1 MWNIFN
7 HMNGAKSILSLI
19 RLQDQIFI
27 IIAIL
32 IGSFL
37 HSFSLSDISLPLIF
51 FIIFLSS
58 FTFAI
63 DDIADI
69 KIDRLSE
76 KTRNPIVLKQISLS
90 FAKFLSFI
98 FFILASFTS
107 FLLPFN
113 LFYLSV
119 FLLFISITYSFFIRA
134 KSNPPLDL
142 IYHGLSP
149 AIIFVMISSLYKSF
163 DLTIFF
169 VSLIIFSMFM
179 LIQLLQEIRDFSS
192 DRKLIK
198 TTAIIL
204 GKRNSI
210 KLSIILLLSLLLIVL
225 TGIIMLVFPI
235 SSLLYLPL
243 SYFLFFPLMKG
254 LKDKRYESTLLNE
267 FRKNLIIVT
276 IIFFM
281 LFLVSMFF

>member
-1 MWNIFN
+1 
-7 HMNGAKSILSLI
+7 MNDVKSVLSLI

-27 IIAIL
+27 IMAIL

-37 HSFSLSDISLPLIF
+37 HSFSLSNISLPLIF

-63 DDIADI
+63 DDIADV
-69 KIDRLSE
+69 KIDRLSK

-98 FFILASFTS
+98 FFILTLFTS
-107 FLLPFN
+107 FLLPYN
-113 LFYLSV
+113 LFYLSM

-142 IYHGLSP
+142 VYHGLSP
-149 AIIFVMISSLYKSF
+149 AIIFVMISFLYKSF

-169 VSLIIFSMFM
+169 VSFMVFNIFM

-192 DRKLIK
+192 DKKLIK
-198 TTAIIL
+198 TAAIIL

-210 KLSIILLLSLLLIVL
+210 KLSIILLFFVLLIVL
-225 TGIIMLVFPI
+225 TGIIMFVFPI

-243 SYFLFFPLMKG
+243 SSLLFIPLMKG
-254 LKDKRYESTLLNE
+254 LKSKRYESTLLNE

-276 IIFFM
+276 IIFFIV
-281 LFLVSMFF
+281 FLISTFF

>member
-1 MWNIFN
+1 
-7 HMNGAKSILSLI
+7 MNDAKSVLSLI

-27 IIAIL
+27 VMAIL

-37 HSFSLSDISLPLIF
+37 YSFSLSNISLPLIF
-51 FIIFLSS
+51 FIVSLSS

-63 DDIADI
+63 DDIADV
-69 KIDRLSE
+69 KIDRLSK
-76 KTRNPIVLKQISLS
+76 KTRNPIVLKQISLP
-90 FAKFLSFI
+90 FAKFLSFV
-98 FFILASFTS
+98 FFILALFVSY
-107 FLLPFN
+107 LLPSN
-113 LFYLSV
+113 LFHPSI
-119 FLLFISITYSFFIRA
+119 FLIFISITYSFLIRA
-134 KSNPPLDL
+134 KSYPPLDL

-149 AIIFVMISSLYKSF
+149 AIIFLMISSLYKPF

-169 VSLIIFSMFM
+169 ASLIVFNMFM

-210 KLSIILLLSLLLIVL
+210 RLSIILLLSLLLIVL
-225 TGIIMLVFPI
+225 SGIAMFVFPFK
-235 SSLLYLPL
+235 SLLYLPL
-243 SYFLFFPLMKG
+243 SYFLFVPLIKG
-254 LKDKRYESTLLNE
+254 LRDKRYESNLLDG

-276 IIFFM
+276 IIFFI
-281 LFLVSMFF
+281 LFLILTFFTI

>member
-1 MWNIFN
+1 
-7 HMNGAKSILSLI
+7 MNDVKSVLNLI
-19 RLQDQIFI
+19 RFQDQIFI
-27 IIAIL
+27 VMAIL

-37 HSFSLSDISLPLIF
+37 HSLSLYNVSVPLIVF
-51 FIIFLSS
+51 TVFLLS
-58 FTFAI
+58 FTFTI

-69 KIDRLSE
+69 KIDRLSK
-76 KTRNPIVLKQISLS
+76 KTRNPIVLKQISLL
-90 FAKFLSFI
+90 FAKFLSFV
-98 FFILASFTS
+98 FFILALFSS
-107 FLLPFN
+107 FLLPSN
-113 LFYLSV
+113 LFYLST

-149 AIIFVMISSLYKSF
+149 TIIFIMISSLYKLF

-169 VSLIIFSMFM
+169 ASFIVFNMFI

-192 DRKLIK
+192 DKKLVK
-198 TTAIIL
+198 TTATVL

-225 TGIIMLVFPI
+225 AGIAMFVFPI
-235 SSLLYLPL
+235 NSLFYLPL
-243 SYFLFFPLMKG
+243 SYFLFIPLIRG
-254 LKDKRYESTLLNE
+254 LKNKRYESTLLNE

-276 IIFFM
+276 IIFFLM
-281 LFLVSMFF
+281 FLILMFF